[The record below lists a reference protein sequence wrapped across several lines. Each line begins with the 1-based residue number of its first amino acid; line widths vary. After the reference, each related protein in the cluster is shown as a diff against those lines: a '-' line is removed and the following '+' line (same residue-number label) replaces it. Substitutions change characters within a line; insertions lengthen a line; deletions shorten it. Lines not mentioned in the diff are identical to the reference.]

1 MSERLTRTQL
11 KSMIKECLVEILQE
25 GLGTL
30 MSTGTMS
37 MSTSVRENKILQT
50 PQSPRSTSLDMPL
63 SQSPGLKHAIKA
75 ESRGNPVMEDIF
87 SDTASRT
94 LPQMLKEE
102 NGKSRGVEQFSGEPG
117 EIFGDEAASKW
128 ALLAFSEKRNKN

>member
-11 KSMIKECLVEILQE
+11 KTMIKECLVEILQE

-30 MSTGTMS
+30 LSTGAMS
-37 MSTSVRENKILQT
+37 PPSRESKIPTT
-50 PQSPRSTSLDMPL
+50 PQRPRSASLDMPL
-63 SQSPGLKHAIKA
+63 SQSPSLKQAIRM

-102 NGKSRGVEQFSGEPG
+102 GGKSRGVEQFSGDPG
-117 EIFGDEAASKW
+117 DVFGDEAASKW
-128 ALLAFSEKRNKN
+128 ALLAFSEKKNKN

>member
-30 MSTGTMS
+30 LSTGAMLP
-37 MSTSVRENKILQT
+37 MPKENKIIHT
-50 PQSPRSTSLDMPL
+50 SPRPKSANLDMPL
-63 SQSPGLKHAIKA
+63 SQSPSLKQAIRM
-75 ESRGNPVMEDIF
+75 ESRGNTVMEDIF

-102 NGKSRGVEQFSGEPG
+102 SGKSHGVEHFSGDPG
-117 EIFGDEAASKW
+117 EVFGNEAASKW
-128 ALLAFSEKRNKN
+128 ALLAFSEKKNKN

>member
-11 KSMIKECLVEILQE
+11 KSMVKECLVEILQE

-30 MSTGTMS
+30 LSTGAMLPPPK
-37 MSTSVRENKILQT
+37 ENKTPLT
-50 PQSPRSTSLDMPL
+50 PQRPRSANLDMPL
-63 SQSPGLKHAIKA
+63 SQSPSLKQAIRM

-94 LPQMLKEE
+94 LPQMLNEE
-102 NGKSRGVEQFSGEPG
+102 SGKSRGVEHFSGDPG
-117 EIFGDEAASKW
+117 EVFGDKAASKW
-128 ALLAFSEKRNKN
+128 ALLAFAEKKNKN